1 MVLENLSV
9 KHKAFGDGTI
19 VSTNGKY
26 LTIKFN
32 AMQKIFVYPDIFEKF
47 LTLSDGTVPSEIL
60 VDLDAAKAARQSII
74 DKKNA
79 ENLHAMKHGIVI
91 PGKEPTPESEE
102 EDAHFSKETEE
113 V

>member
-26 LTIKFN
+26 LTVKFSS
-32 AMQKIFVYPDIFEKF
+32 MQKIFVYPDIFEKF
-47 LTLSDGTVPSEIL
+47 LTLSDGTVPNEIW
-60 VDLDAAKAARQSII
+60 VDINAAKAARQSII

-91 PGKEPTPESEE
+91 PGKEPTPESDDEE
-102 EDAHFSKETEE
+102 AQFAKEGDE